1 VLQPPSPQCG
11 QQATG
16 EGQALPSAPHFMEP
30 DQLWVSRSILGYSI
44 RVQEVRHGDSAPGVQ
59 EDRVCCSPHPHSMDS
74 KQLVRGRPCHLLHTS
89 WNQASYGSAEASWGI
104 VSECKREG
112 MGAQPLVCRRTG
124 CAAALLPQCGQ
135 QSTGEG

>member
-59 EDRVCCSPHPHSMDS
+59 EDRVCCSPPPTVWAA
-74 KQLVRGRPCHLLHTS
+74 KPLVRGRPCHLLHTL

-104 VSECKREG
+104 VSGCKREYRRT
-112 MGAQPLVCRRTG
+112 QPLVCRMTG
-124 CAAALLPQCGQ
+124 CAAAPIPTVWAA
-135 QSTGEG
+135 SHW